1 MLKLVSSW
9 SDYLTIESVAI
20 DLESFASH
28 AKRSIINVE
37 DVKVF
42 YELCLELTIAMLSKE
57 RRIGVVFGRERVNC
71 RAM

>member
-37 DVKVF
+37 DIKVF

-57 RRIGVVFGRERVNC
+57 
-71 RAM
+71 